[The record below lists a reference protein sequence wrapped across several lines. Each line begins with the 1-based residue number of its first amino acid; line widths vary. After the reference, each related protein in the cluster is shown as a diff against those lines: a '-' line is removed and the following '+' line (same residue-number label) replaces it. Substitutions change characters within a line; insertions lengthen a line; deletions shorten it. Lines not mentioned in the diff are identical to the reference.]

1 MPPGTN
7 PIVPPL
13 GELSNI
19 VISVKE
25 VESILKNL
33 HPSKS
38 PGRDGLTSRLLKEVA
53 SKISSPITKIF
64 NKSLNSGIFPTK
76 WKDSNL
82 TPIFKSGQKD
92 VIANYGG
99 IALLPILSEV
109 LERCVHSRI
118 LNLIEPYLSP
128 SQHGFRRYRS
138 CVTQLLHYVHNLAT
152 SLDAG
157 EQIDNIYLDM
167 EKAFDRVPHEKLL
180 YKLEYLGIRNPLL
193 HWIGDYL
200 TDRRHR
206 PSIDGISSD
215 CKYVSSGVPQ
225 GSIIGP
231 ILFLLYINDI
241 GSELSPETLLPLYA
255 DDAKCSR
262 VIQGHLDRGILQQHL
277 STLHQWS
284 ETWGMKFNTK
294 KCKHLCITNKRNRL
308 ETSYSLGTERIP
320 LSTEENDLG
329 VLISHNLS
337 WHNHIMAKV
346 NIANK
351 VLRLIKRTCGTRTQ
365 PHVLLKLYI
374 HLVRP
379 HIEFAC
385 QVWSPHQQFL
395 IDTIE
400 RVQRKATKLINKG
413 QALRRETS

>member
-1 MPPGTN
+1 MRRSCKSLIRSKYNAYLSQLADNIQDNPKKFWSFYSAKTKTRKLPLAIKKDVNSNSLVTDTLEKANLFNNYFNSVFSKPCNEPVPPGTY

-33 HPSKS
+33 DPSKS
-38 PGRDGLTSRLLKEVA
+38 PGPDGLTSRLLKEVA
-53 SKISSPITKIF
+53 SEKSSPITKIF

-82 TPIFKSGQKD
+82 TPIFRSGQKD
-92 VIANYGG
+92 VIANYRG
-99 IALLPILSEV
+99 IALLPILSMV

-180 YKLEYLGIRNPLL
+180 YKLEYLGIRNPML

-206 PSIDGISSD
+206 VSIDGIS
-215 CKYVSSGVPQ
+215 
-225 GSIIGP
+225 
-231 ILFLLYINDI
+231 
-241 GSELSPETLLPLYA
+241 
-255 DDAKCSR
+255 
-262 VIQGHLDRGILQQHL
+262 
-277 STLHQWS
+277 
-284 ETWGMKFNTK
+284 
-294 KCKHLCITNKRNRL
+294 
-308 ETSYSLGTERIP
+308 
-320 LSTEENDLG
+320 
-329 VLISHNLS
+329 
-337 WHNHIMAKV
+337 
-346 NIANK
+346 
-351 VLRLIKRTCGTRTQ
+351 
-365 PHVLLKLYI
+365 
-374 HLVRP
+374 
-379 HIEFAC
+379 
-385 QVWSPHQQFL
+385 
-395 IDTIE
+395 
-400 RVQRKATKLINKG
+400 
-413 QALRRETS
+413 